1 MPLLDISD
9 LNVGYGETQVLIDV
23 ALDVAHGES
32 VSVLG
37 PNGAGKTTLIRT
49 IAGLLTPESGSIAY
63 EGPDGMIELTE
74 RPAHER
80 VSQGIALTPEG
91 RQLFDQMTVEEN
103 LRMGGVTQTRT
114 DLERGLEEMYDLFP
128 ILDDRRNQKAGSL
141 SGGQQQMVA
150 IARSLLS
157 DPSLLLMDEPSMGL
171 APKIIGNVRDRL
183 KSIKAERDINL
194 LLVEQNIDFAFEL
207 TDTVYVLE
215 HGEIGA
221 SGTTEKMRGSEEIQK
236 SYLGATK

>member
-1 MPLLDISD
+1 
-9 LNVGYGETQVLIDV
+9 
-23 ALDVAHGES
+23 
-32 VSVLG
+32 
-37 PNGAGKTTLIRT
+37 
-49 IAGLLTPESGSIAY
+49 
-63 EGPDGMIELTE
+63 MIELTE

-91 RQLFDQMTVEEN
+91 RQLFDQMTGEEN
-103 LRMGGVTQTRT
+103 LRMGGVTQTWT

-128 ILDDRRNQKAGSL
+128 ILDDRRNQKAGSV

-183 KSIKAERDINL
+183 KSIKPERDINL

-215 HGEIGA
+215 YG
-221 SGTTEKMRGSEEIQK
+221 
-236 SYLGATK
+236 